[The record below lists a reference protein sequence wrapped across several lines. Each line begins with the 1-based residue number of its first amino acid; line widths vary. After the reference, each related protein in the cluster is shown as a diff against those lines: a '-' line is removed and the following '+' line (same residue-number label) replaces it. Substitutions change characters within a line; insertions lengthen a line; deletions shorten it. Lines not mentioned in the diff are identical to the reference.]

1 MHPFLSLAA
10 DPMVIA
16 ITELITR
23 ATEED
28 IDPPGMAAELQL
40 MEDVASKAN
49 LYKNFFYRNALAFLN
64 TRKRLARGG
73 LPAELRQR
81 LQRLLEL

>member
-1 MHPFLSLAA
+1 MAT
-10 DPMVIA
+10 IA
-16 ITELITR
+16 KVEPDLDHQDGAVALQGASRDDGASTEF
-23 ATEED
+23 
-28 IDPPGMAAELQL
+28 
-40 MEDVASKAN
+40 

-64 TRKRLARGG
+64 TKKRLARGG

>member
-1 MHPFLSLAA
+1 M
-10 DPMVIA
+10 PMIA
-16 ITELITR
+16 GSDRVNYLNAFKVAILDVRPNGASTEF
-23 ATEED
+23 
-28 IDPPGMAAELQL
+28 
-40 MEDVASKAN
+40 